1 MAASVPSFLL
11 NSGTRIPS
19 VGLGCVVVLLILVS
33 FKCAVP
39 LTEMPACQLLD
50 GRTRHIGLTI
60 DEETYTMVRNAL
72 HAGYTHF
79 DTASEYGSEEAV
91 GKAIRDSGIARE
103 KLFVTTKLA
112 LARKSV
118 VDAFEQSLAKLDV
131 GYIDLTIDAAT
142 GKTIP
147 FGQSPTFNEVW
158 SEMEELLETH
168 KGKVRSIGVSNF
180 SIKNLEIL
188 LKTAKVVPAVN
199 QVEGHPYLTS
209 VELDVYCKSKG
220 FHMTAYSPLGAGA
233 TSPILTDDLVVSLA
247 AKYDSTPAAVVLA
260 WNVARGWSV
269 VPKSSN
275 PTRLKQNITL
285 PPLSHEDLS
294 SLSSLHTT
302 SPTKHRSLFVYPG
315 SGETGDLF
323 GWKGKEDLG
332 WEYEVKSAV
341 PEWMK

>member
-1 MAASVPSFLL
+1 MTASVPSFVL
-11 NSGTRIPS
+11 NSGARIPS
-19 VGLGCVVVLLILVS
+19 VGLGCWMGAPVTAGS
-33 FKCAVP
+33 AV
-39 LTEMPACQLLD
+39 
-50 GRTRHIGLTI
+50 

-72 HAGYTHF
+72 DAGYTHF
-79 DTASEYGSEEAV
+79 DTASGYRSEEAV

-118 VDAFEQSLAKLDV
+118 VDAFEQSLKKLDV
-131 GYIDLTIDAAT
+131 GYIDLYLMHWPLTIDAST

-147 FGQSPTFNEVW
+147 FPQSPTFSEVW
-158 SEMEELLETH
+158 IEMEKLLETH

-199 QVEGHPYLTS
+199 QVEGHPYLPS
-209 VELDVYCKSKG
+209 LELDGYCKSKG
-220 FHMTAYSPLGAGA
+220 IHMTAYSPLGAGA
-233 TSPILTDDLVVSLA
+233 TSPLLTDDLVLSLA

-285 PPLSHEDLS
+285 PPLSTSDLS
-294 SLSSLHTT
+294 LLSSLHKS
-302 SPTKHRSLFVYPG
+302 SPSKHRSLFVYPG
-315 SGETGDLF
+315 SGEKGDLF
-323 GWKGKEDLG
+323 GWRVKEDLG
-332 WEYEVKSAV
+332 WEYEVRSEV